1 MLKLDPRPQV
11 VVVDFAE
18 IVVGDLKVVVVPQL
32 NSD

>member
-11 VVVDFAE
+11 VVADFAE